1 MVLTAALMLR
11 HLKRDDAAD
20 RVEAAV
26 AALLEEGRTLT
37 PDMGGSASTQEV
49 AQALAARLG

>member
-1 MVLTAALMLR
+1 MLR

-37 PDMGGSASTQEV
+37 PDMGGSGSTEDV